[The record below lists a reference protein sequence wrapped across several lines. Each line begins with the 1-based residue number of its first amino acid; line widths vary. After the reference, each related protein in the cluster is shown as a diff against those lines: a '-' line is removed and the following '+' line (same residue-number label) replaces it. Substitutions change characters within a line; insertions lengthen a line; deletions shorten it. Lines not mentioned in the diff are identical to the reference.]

1 MCVGVACGILVFG
14 EKRTWAFYITK
25 GVSMATGMMVLLGVG
40 IIVVL
45 LVLWGVAQYNTFIR
59 LKALLN
65 EAWSGIDVQLKRR
78 YDLIPNL
85 VAVVKGYGIHEKG
98 VLEDVTRLRT
108 ASMNATGIQEKAVAE
123 AGLMQTLKTLFAV
136 AEQYPNLKA
145 NENFL
150 ALQKELSVLEQEV
163 QLARR
168 YFNGTARNYNSSI
181 LQFPASIIAGFFGFA
196 QSPYFELTAANE
208 RDVPK
213 VQF

>member
-1 MCVGVACGILVFG
+1 M
-14 EKRTWAFYITK
+14 
-25 GVSMATGMMVLLGVG
+25 STGMMVFLGIG
-40 IIVVL
+40 IL
-45 LVLWGVAQYNTFIR
+45 LVLFVFWSIAQYNSFVR

-98 VLEDVTRLRT
+98 VLEDVTRLRA
-108 ASMNATGIQEKAVAE
+108 ASMNATGIQEKAAAE
-123 AGLMQTLKTLFAV
+123 AGLTQTLKTLFAI
-136 AEQYPNLKA
+136 AEQYPTLKA

-150 ALQKELSVLEQEV
+150 ELQKELSVLEQEV

-196 QSPYFELTAANE
+196 QSPYFELTAADE

>member
-1 MCVGVACGILVFG
+1 MIA
-14 EKRTWAFYITK
+14 
-25 GVSMATGMMVLLGVG
+25 LGVG
-40 IIVVL
+40 I
-45 LVLWGVAQYNTFIR
+45 LVMLIGLWGIAQYNFFIR

-85 VAVVKGYGIHEKG
+85 VAVVKGYGIHEKS
-98 VLEDVTRLRT
+98 VLEEVTRLRT
-108 ASMNATGIQEKAVAE
+108 ASMSATGISEKSAAE
-123 AGLMQTLKTLFAV
+123 AGLSQTLKTLFAV

-150 ALQKELSVLEQEV
+150 ALQKELSLIEQEV
-163 QLARR
+163 QLSRR
-168 YFNGTARNYNSSI
+168 YFNGTARNYNSAI
-181 LQFPASIIAGFFGFA
+181 LQFPSSVIASFFGFT
-196 QSPYFELTAANE
+196 QSPYFELTAAQE